1 MPSPTRAENMKSKAC
16 RLEITRSHSCTRN
29 WASRTRKSRWRPKK
43 LKPCTRALRLAAS
56 KPGSGNA
63 AMFCSLPYDAGLI
76 KSPVRSSGP
85 GQPARPARFKCGDF
99 LIPADPMGNSLK
111 AIPATY
117 NRAHHAFAIFTAC
130 AALIVITAGALV
142 TSNDAGLSVPDWP
155 TSFGYLV
162 KVPHFVGGVRYEWSH
177 RMVAGT
183 LVTLTLAIA
192 MWTLLVERRRWLRW
206 LAVGAFCTVI
216 AQAILGGLTVL
227 FFQPPAVSTAH
238 ATVAQTFFCI
248 AVAIALFTG
257 RRWVEEQPRV
267 DFDSRR
273 PSLITLTLL
282 SIFVLYLQLVL
293 GGMFRHHGMSWW
305 PHVVNAVIV
314 SFVLAWTA
322 IRAISV
328 YSHIEAVRRPA
339 IVMISLLITQLCL
352 GFAAFLTRVAWG
364 RDAVQPELP
373 MVASTV
379 AHVAVG
385 ALLLATAV
393 ILSIQVWRHV
403 PVAFEERVPQAQED
417 ASAA

>member
-1 MPSPTRAENMKSKAC
+1 
-16 RLEITRSHSCTRN
+16 
-29 WASRTRKSRWRPKK
+29 
-43 LKPCTRALRLAAS
+43 
-56 KPGSGNA
+56 
-63 AMFCSLPYDAGLI
+63 
-76 KSPVRSSGP
+76 
-85 GQPARPARFKCGDF
+85 
-99 LIPADPMGNSLK
+99 MGNIPK
-111 AIPATY
+111 AVPATY
-117 NRAHHAFAIFTAC
+117 HRAHHAFAVFTAC
-130 AALIVITAGALV
+130 AALVVITAGALV

-192 MWTLLVERRRWLRW
+192 VWTLLVERRRWMRW

-216 AQAILGGLTVL
+216 VQAILGGLTVL

-238 ATVAQTFFCI
+238 AAVAQTFFCI

-267 DFDSRR
+267 EFDSRR
-273 PSLITLTLL
+273 PSLITLSLL
-282 SIFVLYLQLVL
+282 SIFVLYVQLVL

-305 PHVVNAVIV
+305 PHVLNAVIV

-339 IVMISLLITQLCL
+339 IIMISLLITQLCL
-352 GFAAFLTRVAWG
+352 GFTAFLTRVAWG
-364 RDAVQPELP
+364 RDSAQPELP
-373 MVASTV
+373 MVVSTV
-379 AHVAVG
+379 AHVAAG
-385 ALLLATAV
+385 ALLLATTVLLA
-393 ILSIQVWRHV
+393 IQVWRHV
-403 PVAFEERVPQAQED
+403 PVAAEASVPQAQRN